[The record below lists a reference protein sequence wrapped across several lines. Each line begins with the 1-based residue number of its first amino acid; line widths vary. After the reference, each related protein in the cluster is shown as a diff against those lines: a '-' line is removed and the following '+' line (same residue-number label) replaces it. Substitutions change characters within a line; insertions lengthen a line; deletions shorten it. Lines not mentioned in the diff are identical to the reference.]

1 MKTSD
6 RGINLIAEFEGFES
20 RIYNDAAGYATI
32 GFGHL
37 LKPGEH
43 ARFKNGISRQEG
55 VQLLREDIKVAEKAV
70 SEYTD
75 VDLSQ
80 NEFDALVSFT
90 FNLGGGAFRRST
102 LLRKLNEGD
111 RAEAADQLLRWNRA
125 GGRVLRGL
133 TRRREA
139 ERTMFL
145 GA

>member
-1 MKTSD
+1 M
-6 RGINLIAEFEGFES
+6 
-20 RIYNDAAGYATI
+20 
-32 GFGHL
+32 
-37 LKPGEH
+37 
-43 ARFKNGISRQEG
+43 
-55 VQLLREDIKVAEKAV
+55 REDIKVAEKAV

-125 GGRVLRGL
+125 GGKVLRGL